1 MDSMLCPVL
10 IDRGAELESLTG
22 ALGTAAARHG
32 SAVFITGDAGV
43 GKSRLAKDV
52 AAEAL
57 RRGFLVLT
65 GRGTE
70 SAVPVPYRPISEA
83 LLGAARAG
91 LAADAPGVAD
101 YRAALGV
108 LVPEWSRP
116 GDGSAELSPVVVG
129 EAMLR
134 MLGQARGPGGL
145 LILEDLHWAD
155 PETLAIVEYL
165 ADNVPAANVLCVITL
180 RDTGPS
186 PCLELL
192 QSAAARRVATRI
204 EVRRL
209 GAAAVREMAAACLA
223 VDSLPAEVSRLL
235 ADCDGLP
242 FAVEEILAAAVS
254 SGELVRDEAGWR
266 VDCKVSTGVPDSIAG
281 SVRSRIA
288 ALGPKV
294 GNVIVS
300 AAVLGRQFD
309 WTLLPSV
316 AGVPEPDA
324 LEALQRAHDMQLI
337 EPAFGET
344 GVFRFRHSLTRE
356 AILSDLLPPD
366 LAARA
371 TAAAAVIGQAH
382 PGLPGA
388 WCELAAELLVTAGRP
403 VEAARML
410 LTVGCRALERGA
422 VASARVA
429 LRDAGTLL
437 SESPLPDPM
446 LRLEVDEAMAEALS
460 LAGAYEELAP
470 LAADLLARLAAA
482 GVDPRRQALVR
493 LRTAATR
500 PEDHPEEAAAHLSA
514 AAAIA
519 AAVSDA
525 ELASRIDAVAARTA
539 LAAGELDRADVLAHR
554 SLAAAQ
560 DAGTAGWAAEVALES
575 LEVIGRRERAR
586 DLAAA
591 RAAFERAY
599 QLAIESGERGVW
611 SIRALHEL
619 ATIDMLQD
627 GSAGR
632 LSGVRELAHQ
642 AGAISTA
649 VIAELQLA
657 NLWSIGTD
665 LDRALEAARQCQR
678 SAAQIGS
685 TKIEAMA
692 ISLQANIA
700 AIRTDRRAAEAGARQ
715 AEDTFP
721 GEPEILV
728 ATWGQTRV
736 LAALFRDDIAQA
748 QKATAIAAAH
758 ARRATAAP
766 HRAHGFY
773 SPLQAPLVAPRR
785 GLALHALLQAIPED
799 GSRAPIEYARRIGVA
814 ASWNAGCLAY
824 AEAVIEG
831 RAGHAERSAEL
842 ANEGATHFAP
852 FAPWWNH
859 LVRRLVAP
867 AALQDGWGEPIAW
880 MREAS
885 VEFEATSH
893 DQLAAA
899 CRGILRRAGQRVP
912 RSGRGTADVPPQM
925 RKLGIT
931 SREMDVYLL
940 VALGLSN
947 TEIAAKLYIS
957 PKTVETHIASLATK
971 TGQNG
976 RRELVAHA
984 ARFAGG

>member
-10 IDRGAELESLTG
+10 IDRGAELESLVG
-22 ALGTAAARHG
+22 ALGAAAAGHG
-32 SAVFITGDAGV
+32 SAVFVTGDAGV
-43 GKSRLAKDV
+43 GKSRLARDL
-52 AAEAL
+52 AAEAT

-70 SAVPVPYRPISEA
+70 SAVPVPYRPVSEA

-101 YRAALGV
+101 YRAVLGV

-116 GDGSAELSPVVVG
+116 SDGQAEVSPVVVG
-129 EAMLR
+129 EAVLR
-134 MLGQARGPGGL
+134 MLGHAGGPGGL

-165 ADNVPAANVLCVITL
+165 ADNAPAANVLCVITL
-180 RDTGPS
+180 RDTGAS
-186 PCLELL
+186 PCLDLV
-192 QSAAARRVATRI
+192 QSAAARRVASRI
-204 EVRRL
+204 EVPRL
-209 GAAAVREMAAACLA
+209 SAGAVREMAAACLSA
-223 VDSLPAEVSRLL
+223 DDLPAEVSRLL

-266 VDCKVSTGVPDSIAG
+266 VDSDVSTGVPESIAG
-281 SVRSRIA
+281 SVRSRMA

-309 WTLLPSV
+309 WTLLPAL

-337 EPAFGET
+337 EPAIGET
-344 GVFRFRHSLTRE
+344 GVFRFRHSLTRD
-356 AILSDLLPPD
+356 AILCDLLPPD

-382 PGLPGA
+382 PDLPGS

-410 LTVGCRALERGA
+410 LTVGCRAVAQGA
-422 VASARVA
+422 VGSARVTLCDARA
-429 LRDAGTLL
+429 LLA
-437 SESPLPDPM
+437 ESPWPDPM

-460 LAGAYEELAP
+460 LAGDYDELAP

-493 LRTAATR
+493 LRTAAAR
-500 PEDHPEEAAAHLSA
+500 PEDHPEAAAAHLSA

-519 AAVSDA
+519 VALSDA

-539 LAAGELDRADVLAHR
+539 LAAGEMDRADVLAHR

-560 DAGTAGWAAEVALES
+560 AAGLRGWAAEVALES

-586 DLAAA
+586 DLTAA
-591 RAAFERAY
+591 REAFERAH
-599 QLAIESGERGVW
+599 QLAIQSGERGVR

-627 GSAGR
+627 GCVGR
-632 LSGVRELAHQ
+632 LSEVSELAHQ
-642 AGAISTA
+642 AGAMSTA
-649 VIAELQLA
+649 VTAELQLA
-657 NLWSIGTD
+657 NLWSLGTD

-692 ISLQANIA
+692 MSLQANVA
-700 AIRTDRRAAEAGARQ
+700 AIRTDGRAAERGARQ
-715 AEDTFP
+715 AEETFP

-736 LAALFRDDIAQA
+736 LAALFRDDLAQA

-758 ARRATAAP
+758 ARRAMAAP
-766 HRAHGFY
+766 HRVQGFY

-785 GLALHALLQAIPED
+785 ALALHALLQAIPEA
-799 GSRAPIEYARRIGVA
+799 GSRVPIEYARHVGVA

-831 RAGHAERSAEL
+831 RAGHAERAGAL
-842 ANEGATHFAP
+842 ADEGARHFAP

-859 LVRRLVAP
+859 LARRLVAP
-867 AALQDGWGEPIAW
+867 AALHDGWGEPIAW
-880 MREAS
+880 MREAV

-899 CRGILRRAGQRVP
+899 CRAILRRAGQRVP
-912 RSGRGTADVPPQM
+912 RSGRGSAAVPPQM

-940 VALGLSN
+940 IALGFSN
-947 TEIAAKLYIS
+947 AEIAAKLYIS
-957 PKTVETHIASLATK
+957 PKTVETHVASLVAK
-971 TGQNG
+971 TGQHG
-976 RRELVAHA
+976 RRELAAHA
-984 ARFAGG
+984 ARFAAG